1 MLTKDDNNSKK
12 SIIFAADFGIRI
24 INDKQITE
32 MTDLE
37 LQKIIDQSPLY
48 TLLWEWMNDLRP
60 EEAENPGDGYA
71 FMATNGTM
79 GPRKIFFCWTIY
91 EHYMKGEG
99 YLYGPLSSNCYFT
112 PVGRGLTV
120 NVGRPYYY
128 QYAIEYALL
137 YMDDEE
143 RQRQQAL
150 YDDLAQRMARIHPR
164 AFADL
169 ELRLGMFRHP
179 GRFAAELLRLRQE
192 VAQRPAPPMSQPSVI
207 APSRFPAPQPVVPS
221 RAIAPQPIIAPQP
234 TDTYATSLTR
244 RNCVHYIATR
254 HNEDRAEACIEML
267 EALLPKEEHEQLR
280 DDIEQERI
288 DCEQRKQKRRS
299 RVQPSPPAP
308 VQYNVSG
315 DLVMEKHVERE
326 VAYVASGGIGIN
338 G

>member
-1 MLTKDDNNSKK
+1 
-12 SIIFAADFGIRI
+12 
-24 INDKQITE
+24 

-60 EEAENPGDGYA
+60 EEAEGNVDGYA
-71 FMATNGTM
+71 FMSSNGVV
-79 GPRKIFFCWTIY
+79 GPKPYFFRWSIY
-91 EHYMKGEG
+91 EHHMKGLG
-99 YLYGPLSSNCYFT
+99 YRFGRLHSNCILSPIGGGITTNF
-112 PVGRGLTV
+112 
-120 NVGRPYYY
+120 GRPYYY
-128 QYAIEYALL
+128 PYAIEYALL

-143 RQRQQAL
+143 RQRQQPL

-179 GRFAAELLRLRQE
+179 GRYAAELLRLRQE
-192 VAQRPAPPMSQPSVI
+192 VAERPAQPLPPP
-207 APSRFPAPQPVVPS
+207 PAIDPQP
-221 RAIAPQPIIAPQP
+221 ADA
-234 TDTYATSLTR
+234 YATSLTR

-267 EALLPKEEHEQLR
+267 EALLPKEEHEPLR

-288 DCEQRKQKRRS
+288 DCEQRKQKRRN
-299 RVQPSPPAP
+299 RVQPSPPVP

-315 DLVMEKHVERE
+315 DLVMDKHVEHQ
-326 VAYVASGGIGIN
+326 VGYVASGATGITLPSRLSSPEVTSQPKTRKQ
-338 G
+338 